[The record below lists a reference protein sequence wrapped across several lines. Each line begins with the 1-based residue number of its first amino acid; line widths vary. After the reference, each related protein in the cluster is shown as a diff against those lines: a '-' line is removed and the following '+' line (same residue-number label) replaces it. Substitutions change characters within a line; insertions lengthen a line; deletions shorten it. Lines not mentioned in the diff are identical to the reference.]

1 MSTNTFKSLS
11 MNASIATWVLC
22 GIYMLF
28 SVGIVKI
35 THLCMGREASVSYFT
50 SEAPRCAC
58 SLFAGENDSCCD
70 DEHELLKLEDYQ
82 KSLSSFVLNIPAL
95 VCLGEIITT
104 HAVSAAN
111 VALRPR
117 RNDSPQGLPP
127 PKTLF
132 KVHCSYVFYDD
143 GLLV

>member
-1 MSTNTFKSLS
+1 MTTNTFKRLS
-11 MNASIATWVLC
+11 MNASIAISMLC
-22 GIYMLF
+22 GIYLLF
-28 SVGIVKI
+28 SVGILKI

-58 SLFAGENDSCCD
+58 SLFAGEKNNCCD
-70 DEHELLKLEDYQ
+70 NEHELLKLEDYQ

-95 VCLGEIITT
+95 VCLGDIITT
-104 HAVSAAN
+104 NAVSPGNIA
-111 VALRPR
+111 VRPR
-117 RNDSPQGLPP
+117 GNDSPQGLPP

-132 KVHCSYVFYDD
+132 KIHCSYVFYDD